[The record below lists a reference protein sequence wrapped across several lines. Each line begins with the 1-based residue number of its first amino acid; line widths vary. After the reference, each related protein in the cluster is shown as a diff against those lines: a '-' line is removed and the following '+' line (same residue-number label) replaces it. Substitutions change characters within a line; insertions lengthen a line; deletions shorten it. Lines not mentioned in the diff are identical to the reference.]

1 MSKAEG
7 TALQKTKSAQNKYLF
22 ADKLIE
28 DKKLPQYQCTDIH
41 VYVLHRPFLTID
53 QSIYL
58 VYSMLCP
65 ICLQNSQLGGNNVIR
80 TFSDRPLRNGIDSK
94 Y

>member
-7 TALQKTKSAQNKYLF
+7 TALQKTKSTQNKYLF

-41 VYVLHRPFLTID
+41 VYVRHRPFLTID
-53 QSIYL
+53 QYL

-65 ICLQNSQLGGNNVIR
+65 ICL
-80 TFSDRPLRNGIDSK
+80 
-94 Y
+94 